1 LYKNE
6 KECLSLD
13 PSTVYLWAILRSRT
27 FSRIIGIILLACI
40 IIPVAQAVEPLWIV
54 NASPGLDLTVVAI
67 SADASTIVAG
77 GDQLIGISRDGKKL
91 WSGWA
96 GELLQISRDGRYIVT
111 SLGPSVWLFDAQGVN
126 LWDHPI
132 GEPVTDI
139 SITPDGLIIA
149 AGSGSVVKCW
159 YNSGAGLGS
168 NTTNQVKHLRISPAK
183 DQIVVT
189 TERAIR
195 SFNLSYVPFW
205 NDEEVSS
212 DLIEISAD
220 GTHIVTSGGN
230 WIWFYHG
237 SGTRIWDRHVL
248 GGNILSLAYSGDGS
262 TIVTGQDDNTITVLD
277 KDGNVLWTAQAGF
290 WVTSVGVSD
299 NGSVIVAGSMD
310 KKLYIFDRQG
320 TLLGTFQAAG
330 MIKSRSVG
338 VSGDGSRIVAVDG
351 ANVYGFSGTQ
361 FSRPAPSVTSGVTGN
376 QSAVTTSKTL
386 ALISAPTVVA
396 TSLPGTEQP
405 VTHIPA
411 TTQQSGIPWILTLI
425 PVAVIAFIRQKRR
438 T

>member
-1 LYKNE
+1 M
-6 KECLSLD
+6 
-13 PSTVYLWAILRSRT
+13 RSRE
-27 FSRIIGIILLACI
+27 FSCILGIVILACI
-40 IIPVAQAVEPLWIV
+40 SIPVAQAVEPLWIV

-67 SADASTIVAG
+67 SADGSTIVAG
-77 GDQLIGISRDGKKL
+77 GDQLIAISRDGKKL

-96 GELLQISRDGRYIVT
+96 GELVEINRDGRYIVT
-111 SLGPSVWLFDAQGVN
+111 SLGPSVWLFDSQGSN
-126 LWDHPI
+126 LWDHAI

-149 AGSGSVVKCW
+149 AGSGSIVKSW

-168 NTTNQVKHLRISPAK
+168 NTTNKIKHLRVSPAK

-189 TERAIR
+189 TETALR

-205 NDEEVSS
+205 DDEEVSS

-220 GTHIVTSGGN
+220 GTHLVTASGN
-230 WIWFYHG
+230 WILQYHG
-237 SGTRIWDRHVL
+237 GGTRIWDKHIQ
-248 GGNILSLAYSGDGS
+248 GGNILSLAFSRDGS

-277 KDGNVLWTAQAGF
+277 REGNILWTAQAGF
-290 WVTSVGVSD
+290 WVTSVAVSD

-310 KKLYIFDRQG
+310 KKLYIFDRKG

-338 VSGDGSRIVAVDG
+338 ISGDGSRIVAVDG
-351 ANVYGFSGTQ
+351 SNVYGFSGTQ
-361 FSRPAPSVTSGVTGN
+361 FSQPTPPVTSRVTGN
-376 QSAVTTSKTL
+376 QSAVTTTKTPTPVT
-386 ALISAPTVVA
+386 SPTVVA
-396 TSLPGTEQP
+396 TALPGTEQP
-405 VTHIPA
+405 VTPVPV
-411 TTQQSGIPWILTLI
+411 TTPQSGIPWILSLI
-425 PVAVIAFIRQKRR
+425 PVAVIAFIRQIRR

>member
-1 LYKNE
+1 
-6 KECLSLD
+6 
-13 PSTVYLWAILRSRT
+13 
-27 FSRIIGIILLACI
+27 
-40 IIPVAQAVEPLWIV
+40 V

-67 SADASTIVAG
+67 SADGSTIVAG
-77 GDQLIGISRDGKKL
+77 GDQLVAVSRDGKKL

-96 GELLQISRDGRYIVT
+96 GELVEISRDGRYIVT
-111 SLGPSVWLFDAQGVN
+111 SMGSSVWLFDAQGAN
-126 LWDHPI
+126 LWDHSI

-149 AGSGSVVKCW
+149 AGGGSAVQCW

-168 NTTNQVKHLRISPAK
+168 NTTSKVKHLRISPAK

-189 TERAIR
+189 TERALR

-220 GTHIVTSGGN
+220 GTHIVTASGN

-237 SGTRIWDRHVL
+237 SGTRIWDKHVQ
-248 GGNILSLAYSGDGS
+248 GGNILSLAYSRDGS

-277 KDGNVLWTAQAGF
+277 QDGNVLWTAQAGF
-290 WVTSVGVSD
+290 WVMSVAVSD

-310 KKLYIFDRQG
+310 KKLYIFDRDG
-320 TLLGTFQAAG
+320 TLLGTFQAPG
-330 MIKSRSVG
+330 MIKSRSAG

-351 ANVYGFSGTQ
+351 TNVYGFSGAQ
-361 FSRPAPSVTSGVTGN
+361 FSRPTPSATSGATGN
-376 QSAVTTSKTL
+376 RSVVTMNKTP
-386 ALISAPTVVA
+386 APVTAPTVIA
-396 TSLPGTEQP
+396 ISLPGTEQP
-405 VTHIPA
+405 VTPIPA
-411 TTQQSGIPWILTLI
+411 TTRQSGIPWILSLI
-425 PVAVIAFIRQKRR
+425 PVAVIAFIRQIRR

>member
-1 LYKNE
+1 M
-6 KECLSLD
+6 
-13 PSTVYLWAILRSRT
+13 RSRT
-27 FSRIIGIILLACI
+27 FSCIFGIVLLACI

-54 NASPGLDLTVVAI
+54 NASPGLDLTGVTI
-67 SADASTIVAG
+67 SADGSTIVAG
-77 GDQLIGISRDGKKL
+77 GDQLIAISWDGKKL

-111 SLGPSVWLFDAQGVN
+111 SLGSSVWLFDAQGAN

-139 SITPDGLIIA
+139 SLTPDGLIIA
-149 AGSGSVVKCW
+149 AGGGSVVKCW

-168 NTTNQVKHLRISPAK
+168 NTTNKVKHLRISPAK

-189 TERAIR
+189 TERALR

-205 NDEEVSS
+205 DDEEVSS

-220 GTHIVTSGGN
+220 GTHIVTAGGN

-237 SGTRIWDRHVL
+237 SGTRIWDKHIQ
-248 GGNILSLAYSGDGS
+248 GGNILSLAYSRDGL

-277 KDGNVLWTAQAGF
+277 QDGNVLWTAQAGF
-290 WVTSVGVSD
+290 WVMSVAVSD

-310 KKLYIFDRQG
+310 KKLYIFDRDG
-320 TLLGTFQAAG
+320 MLLGTFQAPG

-351 ANVYGFSGTQ
+351 TNVYGFSGDQ
-361 FSRPAPSVTSGVTGN
+361 FSRPIPSVTSGATGN
-376 QSAVTTSKTL
+376 RSVVTMNKTP
-386 ALISAPTVVA
+386 APVTPPTIVA
-396 TSLPGTEQP
+396 ISLPGTEQP
-405 VTHIPA
+405 VTPIPA
-411 TTQQSGIPWILTLI
+411 TTRQSGIPWILSLI
-425 PVAVIAFIRQKRR
+425 PVAVIAFIRQIRR